1 VVRSVSQDGI
11 GKQGRVWRLRLLL
24 AALLLS
30 GVELLLWLDPPARP
44 IYAWPLLAV
53 GYFLLSALLLDLATR
68 FRVRS
73 IFGLLALA
81 GIGALL
87 NALLINPTYALAEV
101 PRTLLTRVLGA
112 TAFVTLLML
121 ALYLV
126 LIGRLRLRWGL
137 LLTMPLL
144 GLGWGTW
151 AHWSPTLLDA
161 RGEPAPL
168 PLLLLWLGGAAA
180 LIGLLAQ
187 RTNRAANGAAL
198 NLRMTRAE
206 WAISAAVAAIV
217 LIMRSAGDRVP
228 NSEDGLGLAAGA
240 LIITLLLSAYCALI
254 LWFQRRKKGGS
265 LFDPAAQFRSSRL
278 WLAAGFAGFVIAAV
292 VGYGLPRGEGAAD
305 PVFVITNIW
314 TGFGITWLPAVSLT
328 LGAQSFARL
337 ARMNR
342 L

>member
-1 VVRSVSQDGI
+1 MGGR
-11 GKQGRVWRLRLLL
+11 GRVWRLRLLL
-24 AALLLS
+24 ASLLLS
-30 GVELLLWLDPPARP
+30 GVELLLWLDPPSRP
-44 IYAWPLLAV
+44 IFVWPLLAL
-53 GYFLLSALLLDLATR
+53 GYLLLSALLLDLATR
-68 FRVRS
+68 FRIRS

-81 GIGALL
+81 GGGALL

-112 TAFVTLLML
+112 TTFVTMLML

-126 LIGRLRLRWGL
+126 LTGRLRLRWSL
-137 LLTMPLL
+137 LLAMPLL

-161 RGEPAPL
+161 QGEPAAL
-168 PLLLLWLGGAAA
+168 PFLLLWLGGAAA
-180 LIGLLAQ
+180 LIGLLALW
-187 RTNRAANGAAL
+187 TNRASDSDGEAL
-198 NLRMTRAE
+198 DLRMTRSE
-206 WAISAAVAAIV
+206 WAIGAVVAAVV
-217 LIMRSAGDRVP
+217 LIMRSAGDFVSS
-228 NSEDGLGLAAGA
+228 SEGSLGLAAGA
-240 LIITLLLSAYCALI
+240 LLTTSLLGAYCALI
-254 LWFQRRKKGGS
+254 LWFQRRKKGSG
-265 LFDPAAQFRSSRL
+265 LFDPDGQLRPTWL